1 MSIYLNCSYS
11 FYDFL
16 MLYIQS
22 FIKNVQITFKIEF
35 ICFVFILLFRN
46 MLYSLYIMELI
57 AILIFILSFLF
68 KYCSIYLMRYIVKI
82 QEYFYRFII
91 DSKKTL

>member
-22 FIKNVQITFKIEF
+22 FIKNLQITFKIEF